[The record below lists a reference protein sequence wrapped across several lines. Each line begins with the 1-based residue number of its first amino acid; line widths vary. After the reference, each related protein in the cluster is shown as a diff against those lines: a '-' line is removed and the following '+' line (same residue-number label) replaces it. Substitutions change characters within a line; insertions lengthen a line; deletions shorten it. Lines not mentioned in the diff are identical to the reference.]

1 VIDAKNKEILDVYGD
16 SGTAHDF
23 RMFKESIAESVPTH
37 IIAVMDS
44 GYQGVNQYLPFALIP
59 VKSSK
64 HHPLTE
70 DDKEF
75 NAALAKFRVVIEHIN
90 RHMKIFRI
98 CKETYRG
105 KGKRGLIRVSIIAS
119 LYNHRCVA

>member
-1 VIDAKNKEILDVYGD
+1 MINAKNREILDVYGD
-16 SGTAHDF
+16 VGTAHDF
-23 RMFKESIAESVPTH
+23 RMFKESIAESLPSH

-44 GYQGVNQYLPFALIP
+44 GYQGVNQYLPLALIP

-64 HHPLTE
+64 HHPLTD

-75 NAALAKFRVVIEHIN
+75 NTALAKFRVAIEHVN
-90 RHMKIFRI
+90 RHLKIFRI

-105 KGKRGLIRVSIIAS
+105 KGKRGLLRVRIIAS
-119 LYNHRCVA
+119 LYNHRWVP